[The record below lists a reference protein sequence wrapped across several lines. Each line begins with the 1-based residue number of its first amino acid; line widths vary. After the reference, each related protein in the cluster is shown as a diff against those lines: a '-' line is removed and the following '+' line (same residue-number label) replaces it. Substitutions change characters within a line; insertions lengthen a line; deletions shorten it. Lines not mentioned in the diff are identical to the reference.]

1 MSERLVAR
9 VAIATMVLLWG
20 TTWAAIRIGLDGMP
34 PLRGI
39 AWRFAIASLLMAS
52 WTAWRGQRFPRTRQ
66 FWLVCLANGLLL
78 FTVSYAVVYWCEQW
92 LSSGLCAVIFST
104 YPLLVML
111 LAHFVLAAEPIRSGA
126 LLGMTLS
133 LGGVIVIFS
142 EDLHAVLGPGAAVA
156 AVLMM
161 LSPIASAGASVAV
174 KKWGTDAPPLALTT
188 ASMTV
193 GAIATASL
201 SALFESDRITTWTTP
216 TVLALL
222 YLAVFGSAV
231 TFGLYFW
238 LLAKY
243 PVRNMALIAYG
254 TPVVAVIIGGLLGE
268 PFTLRMAV
276 GAVLVVGGVAWALS
290 KR

>member
-1 MSERLVAR
+1 
-9 VAIATMVLLWG
+9 
-20 TTWAAIRIGLDGMP
+20 
-34 PLRGI
+34 
-39 AWRFAIASLLMAS
+39 
-52 WTAWRGQRFPRTRQ
+52 
-66 FWLVCLANGLLL
+66 
-78 FTVSYAVVYWCEQW
+78 
-92 LSSGLCAVIFST
+92 
-104 YPLLVML
+104 
-111 LAHFVLAAEPIRSGA
+111 
-126 LLGMTLS
+126 
-133 LGGVIVIFS
+133 
-142 EDLHAVLGPGAAVA
+142 
-156 AVLMM
+156 
-161 LSPIASAGASVAV
+161 
-174 KKWGTDAPPLALTT
+174 
-188 ASMTV
+188 MTV